1 MITKIYSS
9 ILHIHGLVGEKEAAK
24 WLTDSQKAK
33 IMVSVAQQMKTPAK
47 KPTIQKVAGAGASN
61 NNSVPQGEKKY
72 TVRN

>member
-33 IMVSVAQQMKTPAK
+33 ITVSVAQQVKTPAK

-72 TVRN
+72 TVKN